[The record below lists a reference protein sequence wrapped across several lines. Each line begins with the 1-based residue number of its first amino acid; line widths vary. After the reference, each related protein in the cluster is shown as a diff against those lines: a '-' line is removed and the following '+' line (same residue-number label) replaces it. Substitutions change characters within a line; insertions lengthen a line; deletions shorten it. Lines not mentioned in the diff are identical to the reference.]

1 MSSKKQIRRKRREE
15 RAATRSKGINPAK
28 VFILVMVGLVVAIAV
43 VALIVGGGA
52 QPPRPGMVWSPEH
65 GHWH

>member
-1 MSSKKQIRRKRREE
+1 MSSKKQLRRKRREQ
-15 RAATRSKGINPAK
+15 RAATRSRRINPAQAL
-28 VFILVMVGLVVAIAV
+28 ILVVVGLVIMIGV
-43 VALIVGGGA
+43 VALIVGQRA

>member
-1 MSSKKQIRRKRREE
+1 MSSKKQIRRKRREQ

-28 VFILVMVGLVVAIAV
+28 VFILVMVGLVVAIGV
-43 VALIVGGGA
+43 VALIVGGGS